1 MRITILTALVVGAT
15 LLTAAS
21 AQAQPALVAKGEAA
35 FTANRCSMC
44 HAVAG
49 KGNAKGS
56 LDGVGAKYKAAEL
69 RQWLVAPAEMAAT
82 HNATR
87 KPAMR
92 DFTKLPAEDLDAL
105 VAYLQSL
112 GK

>member
-1 MRITILTALVVGAT
+1 MRITTLAALAAGV
-15 LLTAAS
+15 LLTAAT

-49 KGNAKGS
+49 KGNAKGP
-56 LDGVGAKYKAAEL
+56 LDGVGKKYKADEL
-69 RQWLVAPAEMAAT
+69 RQWLLAPAEMAVKQK
-82 HNATR
+82 ATR

-92 DFTKLPAEDLDAL
+92 DFSKLPAGDLDAL

-112 GK
+112 GS

>member
-1 MRITILTALVVGAT
+1 MRIPPLTALITGAA
-15 LLTAAS
+15 LFTATA

-35 FTANRCSMC
+35 FTTNRCTMC

-49 KGNAKGS
+49 KGNAKGP
-56 LDGVGAKYKAAEL
+56 LDGVGKKYKADEL
-69 RQWLVAPAEMAAT
+69 RQWLVAPAEMAVK
-82 HNATR
+82 HNAAR

-92 DFTKLPAEDLDAL
+92 DFSKLPAEDLDAL

>member
-1 MRITILTALVVGAT
+1 MRITTLTAFVAGSALFV
-15 LLTAAS
+15 AAS
-21 AQAQPALVAKGEAA
+21 AQAQPALVAKGQALYA
-35 FTANRCSMC
+35 SQKCTMC

-49 KGNAKGS
+49 KGNAKGP
-56 LDGVGAKYKAAEL
+56 LDGVGAKYQAAEL
-69 RQWLVAPAEMAAT
+69 RQWLTAPAEMAVK
-82 HNATR
+82 HSSTR

-92 DFTKLPAEDLDAL
+92 AFSKLPAEDLDAL